1 MFLFCRQFCSWV
13 PSRMGIPFASPWEE
27 EFSRLGNARG
37 PYHWAVKWNKLYVIN
52 RWQGRFSPTLCKWW
66 QDAAWHG
73 LHPTGR
79 RLMWDPRAVWAVLH
93 RHRLQ
98 AAGCLCLGHCAGFV
112 SLKYE
117 EDAFTLFPGTLTL
130 SAFFPCHPWN
140 GRWLHP
146 PVKLPMGLPSKND
159 VGLAPGWWFGT
170 GSSAEA
176 ALTSSVT
183 DTDTLPS
190 VLHRQDLPH
199 AEVTKCLKH
208 GREKSLFLPSQR
220 FHFLWFAQY
229 ISAFTIQ
236 YHLPQCNQ
244 KTLLLCLH
252 SLLTQR
258 GFVSLH

>member
-66 QDAAWHG
+66 QDAARHG

-130 SAFFPCHPWN
+130 SAFFHCHPWN

-146 PVKLPMGLPSKND
+146 PVKLPMGLPSRND

-176 ALTSSVT
+176 SLTQTRCPASRTDRTCLTLRWQSAWSMAGKRACFFPARGFISSGLLSTSQCLLYSTTCHSVT
-183 DTDTLPS
+183 
-190 VLHRQDLPH
+190 R
-199 AEVTKCLKH
+199 K
-208 GREKSLFLPSQR
+208 LFYCVCIL
-220 FHFLWFAQY
+220 Y
-229 ISAFTIQ
+229 
-236 YHLPQCNQ
+236 
-244 KTLLLCLH
+244 
-252 SLLTQR
+252 
-258 GFVSLH
+258 